1 MQSALA
7 TAGVPAA
14 NQLGDATA
22 AKAENLFKN
31 KKKARSDQTQ
41 NSHLDGKAV
50 NKATADDGSQEAAEG
65 TSTEVNEFFTSMAA
79 SSASEA
85 VEASALRQSPSLKAK
100 AGKRSL
106 PSGDDLGDEFPI
118 EIEDAEDVG
127 TKRKKKKAT
136 SNPGTDF
143 NAASPA
149 KVKKSKHKVVSF

>member
-14 NQLGDATA
+14 SQPGDATA
-22 AKAENLFKN
+22 AKAEKLFKN
-31 KKKARSDQTQ
+31 KKKARSNQTQ
-41 NSHLDGKAV
+41 NSQLDGKAV

-65 TSTEVNEFFTSMAA
+65 TSTEVNEFLTSMA
-79 SSASEA
+79 ASEA

-149 KVKKSKHKVVSF
+149 KGKKSKHKVVSF